1 MVMTVA
7 ALLVWAAAAPL
18 AAPAQVR
25 ETGPTGSTRLL
36 DVPYLPQSEDLCGGA
51 AMAMVL
57 RYWGDRKVQPEDF
70 LALVDRSAS
79 GIRTEALTADVKRR
93 GWQAFPLDAASG
105 ATGEW
110 IRDHIDRGRPIVAL
124 VEVSPNRYHY
134 IVVVGWTREQVIAH
148 DPASAPFQ
156 LMSTAEF
163 DRAWTAAGRWAVL
176 VLPGDDRP
184 PAGEEASRE
193 RTSTDR
199 SPANGACGPLIQ
211 NMVTLART
219 GQVAAAESGLLA
231 ATHLCPRNPAAW
243 RELAGIRFLQSRWGE
258 AASIA
263 EHAAALDP
271 GDEAGWDLVA
281 TSRFLNEEPAAA
293 LAAWNRIAR
302 PAVDLVRVEGVR
314 RTRQPVVVAML
325 DLPPRSLLTPARL
338 ERATRRLDELPS
350 AAATRLRYRPLADG
364 LVEIEA
370 VVVERPTLPRGVV
383 PIVAAAGRALLQREV
398 RVDIAA
404 PTRSGELLTVAWRWW
419 DARPRLAM
427 SLAVPA
433 VSWLPG
439 VATVE
444 GSWERQSYATATIVN
459 DERRRA
465 GLRVADWA
473 SSALRWDA
481 GVAFDRWAQDS
492 HLSADAAVDLRLAG
506 DRGSIGVNAGA
517 WTPVGSGQRFATGR
531 VSSAWR
537 STVRRDQPSWSVAAG
552 FTTATVN
559 APFDLWPGAGV
570 GHARAPLL
578 RAHPLL
584 AAGVVS
590 GEAFGRQLMHGTIEY
605 QHPLFTS
612 AAGTLQLALFAD
624 TARAWHRLRD
634 DGRSPIH
641 ADLGAGLRV
650 AIPGKGGALRFD
662 VARGMRDNRMAF
674 SAGWQAPWPGQH
686 HE

>member
-18 AAPAQVR
+18 GAPAQVR

-281 TSRFLNEEPAAA
+281 TSRFLNDEPAAA
-293 LAAWNRIAR
+293 LGAWNRIAR
-302 PAVDLVRVEGVR
+302 PAVDLIRVEGVR
-314 RTRQPVVVAML
+314 RTRHPVVVAML
-325 DLPPRSLLTPARL
+325 NLPPRSLLTPARL

-350 AAATRLRYRPLADG
+350 AAATRSPARR
-364 LVEIEA
+364 
-370 VVVERPTLPRGVV
+370 
-383 PIVAAAGRALLQREV
+383 
-398 RVDIAA
+398 
-404 PTRSGELLTVAWRWW
+404 RSS
-419 DARPRLAM
+419 LAM
-427 SLAVPA
+427 
-433 VSWLPG
+433 
-439 VATVE
+439 
-444 GSWERQSYATATIVN
+444 
-459 DERRRA
+459 
-465 GLRVADWA
+465 
-473 SSALRWDA
+473 A
-481 GVAFDRWAQDS
+481 GVAYDCRS
-492 HLSADAAVDLRLAG
+492 HDPSTVVTPGSHETAGTASDMASLGRASHHRHATVSNSPLLVGAAASTRTSRCSRARPAAAMMG
-506 DRGSIGVNAGA
+506 TTPRGK
-517 WTPVGSGQRFATGR
+517 VG
-531 VSSAWR
+531 R
-537 STVRRDQPSWSVAAG
+537 ST
-552 FTTATVN
+552 TTASISTSPS
-559 APFDLWPGAGV
+559 A
-570 GHARAPLL
+570 
-578 RAHPLL
+578 
-584 AAGVVS
+584 S
-590 GEAFGRQLMHGTIEY
+590 GR
-605 QHPLFTS
+605 
-612 AAGTLQLALFAD
+612 
-624 TARAWHRLRD
+624 
-634 DGRSPIH
+634 
-641 ADLGAGLRV
+641 
-650 AIPGKGGALRFD
+650 
-662 VARGMRDNRMAF
+662 
-674 SAGWQAPWPGQH
+674 
-686 HE
+686 

>member
-18 AAPAQVR
+18 AAPRQVPA
-25 ETGPTGSTRLL
+25 TAPTGSTRLL

-79 GIRTEALTADVKRR
+79 GIHTSALTADVKRR
-93 GWQAFPLDAASG
+93 GWQAFPRDAATG
-105 ATGEW
+105 ASGEW
-110 IRDHIDRGRPIVAL
+110 IREQIDRGRPIVAL
-124 VEVSPNRYHY
+124 VEISPNRYHY
-134 IVVVGWTREQVIAH
+134 IVVVGWLRDRVIAH
-148 DPASAPFQ
+148 DPANAPFQ

-163 DRAWTAAGRWAVL
+163 DRAWTAAGRWTLL

-184 PAGEEASRE
+184 SAAEASPE
-193 RTSTDR
+193 RTATER
-199 SPANGACGPLIQ
+199 SPATGACGPLIQ
-211 NMVTLART
+211 NMVNLART
-219 GQVAAAESGLLA
+219 GQMAGAESGLLA
-231 ATHLCPRNPAAW
+231 ATHWCPRNPAAW

-258 AASIA
+258 AASMA
-263 EHAAALDP
+263 EHAAALEP
-271 GDEAGWDLVA
+271 GDEAGWQLVA

-293 LAAWNRIAR
+293 LGAWNRIAR
-302 PAVDLVRVEGVR
+302 PAVDLIRVEGVR
-314 RTRQPVVVAML
+314 RTRHPVVVAML
-325 DLPPRSLLTPARL
+325 NLPPRSLLTPARL
-338 ERATRRLDELPS
+338 ERATRRLDQLPS

-383 PIVAAAGRALLQREV
+383 PIIAAAGRALLQREV
-398 RVDIAA
+398 RVDAAA
-404 PTRSGELLTVAWRWW
+404 PTRSGELLSVGWRWW
-419 DARPRLAM
+419 DARPRLAL

-439 VATVE
+439 VTTVE
-444 GSWERQSYATATIVN
+444 GSWERQSYATPAIAN

-473 SSALRWDA
+473 SSTLRWES
-481 GVAFDRWAQDS
+481 GVAFDRWADDR
-492 HLSADAAVDLRLAG
+492 HLSAEGAVDLRLAD
-506 DRGSIGVNAGA
+506 DRVSIGVDAGT

-537 STVRRDQPSWSVAAG
+537 SMVRHDQPSWSVAAG
-552 FTTATVN
+552 FTTASVH

-584 AAGVVS
+584 TDGVVS

-612 AAGTLQLALFAD
+612 AAGTPQLTLFAD

-634 DGRSPIH
+634 DDRSPIH
-641 ADLGAGLRV
+641 ADLGTGLRV
-650 AIPGKGGALRFD
+650 AIPGKGGALRLD
-662 VARGMRDNRMAF
+662 VARGMRDNRMAW
-674 SAGWQAPWPGQH
+674 SAGWQAPWPGRTP
-686 HE
+686 